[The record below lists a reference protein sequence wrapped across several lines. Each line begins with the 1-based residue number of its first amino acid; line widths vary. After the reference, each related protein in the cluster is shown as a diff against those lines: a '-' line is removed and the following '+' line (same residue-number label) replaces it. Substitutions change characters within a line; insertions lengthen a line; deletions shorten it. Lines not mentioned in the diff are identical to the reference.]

1 MFGRCLQ
8 VRCNADSACT
18 NRLPLCING
27 SCQSPSCSADS
38 DCARGGCVGGH
49 CEKVECTTNA
59 ACPSGRSCV
68 DHHCRDCVTDAQCGS
83 TGVCRSNSCVCVECK
98 GAQQCAVDQKCNSE
112 NNCVPFCEEGRIFVS
127 GSDGNRIC
135 KTCVNPNTAK
145 RCNEF
150 PGCGRNTFCAKVSAS
165 IAAVSIHRILMV
177 SWTISATFATFPI
190 PMAFPTVRT
199 ATRSSISPAYARCWS
214 GAGSTNPSASASCR
228 APGSRSPISERSS
241 RIRVHGLQCR
251 STRSPSSKAS

>member
-1 MFGRCLQ
+1 
-8 VRCNADSACT
+8 
-18 NRLPLCING
+18 
-27 SCQSPSCSADS
+27 
-38 DCARGGCVGGH
+38 VGGH

-112 NNCVPFCEEGRIFVS
+112 NSCVPFCEEGRIF

-150 PGCGRNTFCAKVSAS
+150 PGCGRKPFAPKASAS
-165 IAAVSIHRILMV
+165 IAAVSIHRILMD
-177 SWTISATFATFPI
+177 SSTISATFATFPI

-214 GAGSTNPSASASCR
+214 GAGSTNPSARPPPLPSASSPAR
-228 APGSRSPISERSS
+228 LDRHLERPRSRPRSS
-241 RIRVHGLQCR
+241 RRFRFRNRDGAMSIACNIPRGMIL
-251 STRSPSSKAS
+251 PSFEKEETCTN